1 MDLCNYKFRILFS
14 IISLIILVILYFN
27 NLYTEDALTIIFWV
41 FSGIVFSFG
50 IASIISYGIL
60 FNFEYC
66 KPAPEKII
74 MNKNLIITK
83 IID

>member
-1 MDLCNYKFRILFS
+1 MDFCNYKFRILFS

-27 NLYTEDALTIIFWV
+27 NLYTENIFTTIFWI
-41 FSGIVFSFG
+41 FSGIVFAFG
-50 IASIISYGIL
+50 MASIISYGIL

-66 KPAPEKII
+66 NLNTEKII

-83 IID
+83 IIE